1 MFKIDTYTCNKD
13 TKILYFMNKNSKLG
27 LAFDARRPIGSN
39 IIHRCGIWG
48 YCSDSAFP
56 RESIVSLINYFW
68 KIKNWAL

>member
-48 YCSDSAFP
+48 IAV
-56 RESIVSLINYFW
+56 IVHFQEKVLYP
-68 KIKNWAL
+68 